1 MVLAR
6 GKVHVEVM
14 PEGWQVNGDGLATFV
29 QRLGRVLRGM
39 LGPGVP
45 LPRTMFTDRGTG
57 MYIPSGQVV
66 EKYKS
71 AALEGGFKLYW
82 GDDASMQS
90 PDMGDVLLH
99 ETAVAWFRKLMQKQL
114 PECAPWEETPLAW
127 AKRARRAVL
136 HINENFDVP
145 ALCRE
150 FPTRLHALASGS
162 GERLRK

>member
-1 MVLAR
+1 M
-6 GKVHVEVM
+6 
-14 PEGWQVNGDGLATFV
+14 
-29 QRLGRVLRGM
+29 
-39 LGPGVP
+39 
-45 LPRTMFTDRGTG
+45 
-57 MYIPSGQVV
+57 

-99 ETAVAWFRKLMQKQL
+99 EAAVAWFRKLMQKQL

-162 GERLRK
+162 GERLRKWLASSTTDECGKTPPRLGVRNNSGGPLGLAQTGLCCSVHCQAS